1 MKREPNKL
9 KAASVP
15 LESDEPFFWDA
26 WRAKRNSLLFGEARW
41 VEYRLPQ
48 QKEKA

>member
-1 MKREPNKL
+1 MTRDPNKL

-15 LESDEPFFWDA
+15 LESDDPFFWDA
-26 WRAKRNSLLFGEARW
+26 WGAKRNRLLFGEASR
-41 VEYRLPQ
+41 VEYRLTQ